1 MIGIYKITNKING
14 KSYIGQSI
22 DIKRRWREHRNS
34 EGLNTNPLYLDF
46 KKYGIKNFNFE
57 ILEICNVDEL
67 DDKEILWIDRFNTY
81 NNGYNLTKGIPN
93 QLFGKICKPKYKEK
107 GMKFMYI
114 GIDEIR
120 EAAKNLTPS
129 GFKLYLYFAEN
140 EDGWE
145 FNLSPK
151 NFQKAYGL
159 AESTYRK
166 AKQELIDKGYIVEH
180 KHNHFVFYSCPADAA
195 VPLDEIRKEI
205 NRLAGHIKEY
215 DRELYAKFSEEAKA
229 TSGLEEAEKKKA
241 GLDILKRMRKELDK
255 LEIDNSDF
263 GF

>member
-1 MIGIYKITNKING
+1 MTTNEIY
-14 KSYIGQSI
+14 
-22 DIKRRWREHRNS
+22 
-34 EGLNTNPLYLDF
+34 NPY
-46 KKYGIKNFNFE
+46 KT
-57 ILEICNVDEL
+57 V
-67 DDKEILWIDRFNTY
+67 
-81 NNGYNLTKGIPN
+81 PN

-151 NFQKAYGL
+151 NFQKAYNL

-180 KHNHFVFYSCPADAA
+180 KHNHFVFYSCPADAV

-215 DRELYAKFSEEAKA
+215 DKELYAKFSEEAKA